1 MTLPRRKFSTAGAG
15 LLLCPARLAFGT
27 AANSAITLGIIGS
40 GGRGAGVGGLFAR
53 HDVVRIT
60 ALCDLFQDRLEEARR
75 NLNLGAPE
83 LFRDYRDLLASA
95 VDAVLIATP
104 PFRHPEHF
112 EAAVQAGKHIYLEK
126 PVGVDVAGCR
136 RVIAAARAARPDR
149 NIAVGFQRRY
159 GSLYR
164 EAERRI
170 RQGQIGTLKFARS
183 NWIYSGASAVKMTS
197 PYPAEQQKLRHWAM
211 WRDYCGDIIVEQ
223 DCHGV
228 DVLNWF
234 FDSLP
239 ASAAGVGG
247 RLMRVNGDNMDHV
260 NVTYEYPERRRA
272 VLTATH
278 IGARG
283 FRKVSEEFYGLTGVI
298 ETHVDSLL
306 HQRGPEEIE
315 TQKAAQDPTI
325 EGVAEFVRRLQS
337 SQPENTAVRGAEST
351 LAAILGRTAMETA
364 RPVTWKQMMEG
375 G

>member
-27 AANSAITLGIIGS
+27 AANSAITLGLIGS
-40 GGRGAGVGGLFAR
+40 GGRGAAVGGLFAR

-60 ALCDLFQDRLEEARR
+60 ALCDLFQDR
-75 NLNLGAPE
+75 
-83 LFRDYRDLLASA
+83 LASA

-112 EAAVQAGKHIYLEK
+112 EAAVQAGKPIYLEK
-126 PVGVDVAGCR
+126 PV
-136 RVIAAARAARPDR
+136 
-149 NIAVGFQRRY
+149 
-159 GSLYR
+159 
-164 EAERRI
+164 
-170 RQGQIGTLKFARS
+170 
-183 NWIYSGASAVKMTS
+183 
-197 PYPAEQQKLRHWAM
+197 
-211 WRDYCGDIIVEQ
+211 
-223 DCHGV
+223 GV

-239 ASAAGVGG
+239 ASAAGAGG

-278 IGARG
+278 IGACG

-298 ETHVDSLL
+298 EMQVDSLL
-306 HQRGPEEIE
+306 HQRGPEETE
-315 TQKAAQDPTI
+315 THKAAQDPTI
-325 EGVAEFVRRLQS
+325 EGVAEFVRRLQTS
-337 SQPENTAVRGAEST
+337 EPENTAVRGAEST
-351 LAAILGRTAMETA
+351 LAAILGRTARETA
-364 RPVTWKQMMEG
+364 RPVTWKEMMEG